1 MCTQRF
7 VFRYRIRKGRSYCL
21 SLLVSASQ
29 EGLCS
34 RGSQSVQVG
43 RLVTQ
48 VQELHINIA
57 GRKGL
62 EHSKC
67 QMVMIFK
74 PGSRSTK
81 FLEFHSWDFIGWACR
96 YIDPVYEGGKIGTC

>member
-1 MCTQRF
+1 
-7 VFRYRIRKGRSYCL
+7 
-21 SLLVSASQ
+21 LLVSASQ
-29 EGLCS
+29 EVLCS

-43 RLVTQ
+43 RLVTR

-67 QMVMIFK
+67 QIVMMFK
-74 PGSRSTK
+74 AGNRSTR

-96 YIDPVYEGGKIGTC
+96 YIDPMCEGEGTC